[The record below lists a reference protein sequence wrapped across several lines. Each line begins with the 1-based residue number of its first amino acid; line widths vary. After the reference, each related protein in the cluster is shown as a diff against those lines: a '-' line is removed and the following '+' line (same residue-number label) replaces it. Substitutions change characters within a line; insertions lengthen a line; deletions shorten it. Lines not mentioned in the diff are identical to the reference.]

1 MDYRAL
7 LDRIYQSVDSQAYF
21 TPTYSV
27 PPEQRLALQE
37 VAEALRAPDFDAD
50 AVRALA
56 RRLHARGR
64 LDRVRLLSA
73 LHVIEAH
80 PRVAN
85 WAEAA
90 RLAGEQELAALDLG
104 GPDLQHN
111 LAAVERHRGVL
122 AFLRNQYE
130 VALDYFSRALERE
143 RSAENLQNV
152 LCSLLRLGEE
162 DDARNLLA
170 MIRRSYPDAI
180 VHQLNQSIRRD
191 PDLALLREDD
201 TP

>member
-1 MDYRAL
+1 MDYRLL

-21 TPTYSV
+21 TPTGSA
-27 PPEQRLALQE
+27 PSDQREAMQAIAQMLQSQ
-37 VAEALRAPDFDAD
+37 DFDAD
-50 AVRALA
+50 NTRSLA
-56 RRLHARGR
+56 RRLHSQGR
-64 LDRVRLLSA
+64 IDRVRYLSA

-90 RLAGEQELAALDLG
+90 RLAGEQEMAALELG

-111 LAAVERHRGVL
+111 LAAVDRHRGVL

-130 VALDYFSRALERE
+130 VALDYFSRSLERE

-152 LCSLLRLGEE
+152 LCSLIRLGEE
-162 DDARNLLA
+162 EDARNLLD
-170 MIRRSYPDAI
+170 MIRRSYPTQMVDT
-180 VHQLNQSIRRD
+180 LNASIARD
-191 PDLALLREDD
+191 PDLALLREE
-201 TP
+201 